1 MYPEYGS
8 LKSGHQAHFYGRM
21 CAKSSCIWQ
30 CRGRHLVLA
39 AASPNA
45 MPGLNFSGFCCN
57 TENGPQIAGFEA
69 SRAAK
74 NVVASPSSK
83 CAACYKIDRNWK
95 YVYELPA
102 ITKILGCCCHVLLFF
117 TWNAHCSCPHDLHCM
132 LNHQASSE
140 LSKKLCMLLGMI
152 FFKLPL

>member
-1 MYPEYGS
+1 MMYPEYGS

-45 MPGLNFSGFCCN
+45 VPGLSFSGFGCN
-57 TENGPQIAGFEA
+57 TKNGPQIAGFGA

-74 NVVASPSSK
+74 NVVASPRHH
-83 CAACYKIDRNWK
+83 I
-95 YVYELPA
+95 
-102 ITKILGCCCHVLLFF
+102 
-117 TWNAHCSCPHDLHCM
+117 CPRPLM
-132 LNHQASSE
+132 AFASSNVFTTQ
-140 LSKKLCMLLGMI
+140 SVQHAIKLL
-152 FFKLPL
+152 

>member
-45 MPGLNFSGFCCN
+45 MPGLNFSGFGCDGA
-57 TENGPQIAGFEA
+57 NGPV
-69 SRAAK
+69 SRALLHRARPK
-74 NVVASPSSK
+74 MWLQAPGTTFAPGPSWHSQ
-83 CAACYKIDRNWK
+83 AQ
-95 YVYELPA
+95 
-102 ITKILGCCCHVLLFF
+102 TGLLLKV
-117 TWNAHCSCPHDLHCM
+117 CSM
-132 LNHQASSE
+132 L
-140 LSKKLCMLLGMI
+140 
-152 FFKLPL
+152 

>member
-45 MPGLNFSGFCCN
+45 MPGHNFSGFCCN
-57 TENGPQIAGFEA
+57 TENGPQIAGFGA

-74 NVVASPSSK
+74 NVVASPRHH
-83 CAACYKIDRNWK
+83 I
-95 YVYELPA
+95 
-102 ITKILGCCCHVLLFF
+102 
-117 TWNAHCSCPHDLHCM
+117 CPRPLM
-132 LNHQASSE
+132 AFASSNVFTAQ
-140 LSKKLCMLLGMI
+140 SVQHAIKLIEIENMSMNYQQ
-152 FFKLPL
+152 LPKSWVVAVMCYCFLHEMHIAHALVTYTAC

>member
-1 MYPEYGS
+1 MMYPEYGS

-45 MPGLNFSGFCCN
+45 VPGLSFSGFGCN
-57 TENGPQIAGFEA
+57 TKNGPQIAGFGA

-74 NVVASPSSK
+74 NVVASPRHH
-83 CAACYKIDRNWK
+83 I
-95 YVYELPA
+95 
-102 ITKILGCCCHVLLFF
+102 
-117 TWNAHCSCPHDLHCM
+117 CPRPLM
-132 LNHQASSE
+132 AFASSNVFRHHE
-140 LSKKLCMLLGMI
+140 DTASFGTGEPISSQGTSDPLRTHKKPI
-152 FFKLPL
+152 I